1 MSNVKCVL
9 TIAGSDSVGGAG
21 IQADIKTIF
30 SLGHYAA
37 SAITAVTA
45 QNTCGVRAIQA
56 VDSSVLADQIDAV
69 LEDIPVAAIKIGMV
83 YTCDN
88 VCAIRDALRR
98 NNYHNPVILDP
109 VLVATSGADLATD
122 GFLNLLKKELF
133 PVSTLLT
140 PNLTETEEICGNK
153 VNTINDMVESGKAII
168 RQYHCQNVLVKGGHS
183 VGEEMTDVLVMGNG
197 EVKTFT
203 ARKIDSDNT
212 HGTGCTLSS
221 AIATYLA
228 EGHSLEE
235 SVALGK
241 DYVYQAIAAAK
252 DHKIGRGNG
261 STNHF
266 YHLERLKINK

>member
-1 MSNVKCVL
+1 MSEVKCVL
-9 TIAGSDSVGGAG
+9 SIAGSDSVGGAG

-37 SAITAVTA
+37 AAITAVTA
-45 QNTCGVRAIQA
+45 QNTCGVWAIQA
-56 VDSSVLADQIDAV
+56 VDSAVLADQIDAV

-88 VCAIRDALRR
+88 VRAIAAALHR
-98 NNYHNPVILDP
+98 NNYRNPLVLDP
-109 VLVATSGADLATD
+109 VLVATSGAHLAAD
-122 GFLNLLKKELF
+122 GFLDLLRKELF
-133 PVSTLLT
+133 PLCTLLT
-140 PNLTETEEICGNK
+140 PNLSETEAICGGK
-153 VNTINDMVESGKAII
+153 VVSVGDMAECGRNII
-168 RQYHCQNVLVKGGHS
+168 QRYGCRNVLVKGGHS
-183 VGEEMTDVLVMGNG
+183 VGEAMTDVLVMGNG

-203 ARKIDSDNT
+203 ARKIDSENT

-221 AIATYLA
+221 AIATFLA

-241 DYVYQAIAAAK
+241 EYVYQAIAAAK
-252 DHKIGRGNG
+252 DCKIGRGHG

-266 YHLERLKINK
+266 WKWKIDN